1 MNNRTNHKPANFIW
15 RSRCSQQDLF
25 NKVGKRQNLN
35 MKAGGLYTRHSWR
48 NVDDTMLA
56 MVC

>member
-1 MNNRTNHKPANFIW
+1 
-15 RSRCSQQDLF
+15 
-25 NKVGKRQNLN
+25 

-48 NVDDTMLA
+48 NVDETMLA